1 MSKHRRKWDDSMSGQ
16 WRFFLE
22 NEIHYGGSN
31 EKKPQKRLDTFPK
44 S

>member
-1 MSKHRRKWDDSMSGQ
+1 MCKNKRKWYESMSGQ

-22 NEIHYGGSN
+22 NE
-31 EKKPQKRLDTFPK
+31 KKSKKRLDF

>member
-1 MSKHRRKWDDSMSGQ
+1 MSKNKRKWDETKSPQ

-22 NEIHYGGSN
+22 NEKK
-31 EKKPQKRLDTFPK
+31 EKKRLDF

>member
-1 MSKHRRKWDDSMSGQ
+1 MSKNQKKWDESMSGQ

-22 NEIHYGGSN
+22 NE
-31 EKKPQKRLDTFPK
+31 KKSKKRLDF

>member
-1 MSKHRRKWDDSMSGQ
+1 MMRNKREWDETKSPQ

-22 NEIHYGGSN
+22 NEKK
-31 EKKPQKRLDTFPK
+31 EKKNKKRLDF

>member
-1 MSKHRRKWDDSMSGQ
+1 MSKNKRKWDESMSGQ

-22 NEIHYGGSN
+22 NEKK
-31 EKKPQKRLDTFPK
+31 EKKEKKRLDF

>member
-1 MSKHRRKWDDSMSGQ
+1 MSKNKRKWDESMSGQ

-22 NEIHYGGSN
+22 NEKK
-31 EKKPQKRLDTFPK
+31 EKKRLDF

>member
-22 NEIHYGGSN
+22 NE
-31 EKKPQKRLDTFPK
+31 KKPQKRLDFLHEK
-44 S
+44 R